1 MKPNLKL
8 INLFI
13 LIFTFTTLN
22 AQDNTNVFGLKAGLN
37 YGGYTP
43 NKNSIDYTFKVGFY
57 AGGFYNILLNEK
69 LRFQP
74 ELLFAV
80 QVSTV
85 NVNGI
90 ELTDNG
96 GNPLPNTQPYDYEYQ
111 IHELTLA
118 VPIMSQYYFSDKF
131 YLEGGPQF
139 GFIIDR
145 SLSSKQQLIDGQEAT
160 FIVDDG
166 DTFDFGVNL
175 GFGYVISE
183 KVALNLRAYSGLIK
197 RDDDIKLFVLNFG
210 LEYRL

>member
-1 MKPNLKL
+1 MKLNIKQLVT
-8 INLFI
+8 II
-13 LIFTFTTLN
+13 LILSFTTN
-22 AQDNTNVFGLKAGLN
+22 FAQDNTNEFGLKAGLN
-37 YGGYTP
+37 YGKYTP
-43 NKNSIDYTFKVGFY
+43 SKNSIDYKFKVGFY

-80 QVSTV
+80 QGSTV

-166 DTFDFGVNL
+166 DTFDFGLNL
-175 GFGYVISE
+175 GFGFVVSE
-183 KVALNLRAYSGLIK
+183 KVALNLRTYSGLIK
-197 RDDDIKLFVLNFG
+197 RDDDIKSLVLNFG